1 MSAKNLHLLIMLAYQ
16 FCDDKYYFDEVQ
28 YSGINPGQVDLLGY
42 LSECKL
48 SDIMYERVLIIDDS
62 KEIRDY
68 LTEYILEPR
77 GYHVLSAA
85 NGLMGLEMAIA
96 ERPDLMITDQ
106 QMPQMT
112 GLRVLKHLREREIDI
127 PAILMTGQGSEE
139 TAVAAFRLGIRDY
152 IIKPIDADE
161 LTESIENALRES
173 RLKKERDQL
182 VDQLMSSNS
191 QLQRR
196 AQELNVLYSVGK
208 SVSSSLD
215 LEEVLH
221 RVVEAAVYV
230 VGAEEG
236 SLMLLDEERGE
247 LYIRAS
253 KNLDSKAQTMRKRV
267 TDSLAGTVLQT
278 QQAVSIGNDSL
289 TERTHTAL
297 LVKSLIYVPLI
308 LQDKAIGVLG
318 VMNYFHDSSF
328 DSNDTRALS
337 ALGGYATIAIN
348 NANIYKV
355 IERER
360 NTLSAVVDQN
370 NDPVIVV
377 DADDCLLLLNNAA
390 RNAFSISPM
399 AEVGQPIAEMIENEY
414 LLDFISGNREGNQQG
429 EAAEI
434 NQNDRFFQARITGIE
449 GGSRFV
455 LLRSLE

>member
-1 MSAKNLHLLIMLAYQ
+1 
-16 FCDDKYYFDEVQ
+16 
-28 YSGINPGQVDLLGY
+28 
-42 LSECKL
+42 
-48 SDIMYERVLIIDDS
+48 MYERVLVIDDS
-62 KEIRDY
+62 KEIRDF
-68 LTEYILEPR
+68 LAEYILEPR
-77 GYHVLSAA
+77 GYQVLTAE
-85 NGLMGLEMAIA
+85 NGLMGLEMVIA

-112 GLRVLKHLREREIDI
+112 GLQVLKHLREREIDI

-139 TAVAAFRLGIRDY
+139 TAVSAFRLGIRDY
-152 IIKPIDADE
+152 IIKPIDAEE

-173 RLKKERDQL
+173 RLQKERDQL
-182 VDQLMSSNS
+182 VDQLMGSNS

-253 KNLDSKAQTMRKRV
+253 KNLDSKAQTMRRRV

-278 QQAVSIGNDSL
+278 QQAVAIGNDSP
-289 TERTHTAL
+289 TERIHTAL

-348 NANIYKV
+348 NANIYNE

-360 NTLSAVVDQN
+360 NTLSAVVN
-370 NDPVIVV
+370 HTNDPVIVV
-377 DADDCLLLLNNAA
+377 DGHDRLLLLNHAA
-390 RNAFSISPM
+390 RNAFAISTE
-399 AEVGQPIAEMIENEY
+399 AAVGQPIATMIENQS
-414 LLDFISGNREGNQQG
+414 LLDLISGNRDGARQDETVEIQQNG
-429 EAAEI
+429 
-434 NQNDRFFQARITGIE
+434 RSFQARITGIE
-449 GGSRFV
+449 GGSCFV
-455 LLRSLE
+455 LLRSLG